1 MISHATRDTLHDQGD
16 SVEILDTRKLTRQ
29 KWLNLFRRRFQ
40 HNGREG
46 TWIFAS
52 RRAKPYQLAKTCDA
66 VVIVPLVIEPGQ
78 PNRLVVIKEYR
89 VTLEAY
95 EYTFPAGLL
104 EPDEPI
110 EQAIRRELKEETGL
124 ELMEVTSISPTTYS
138 SSGLSDETAAVAF
151 VHARRLPEG
160 KPELQDSEII
170 EVQELDYAQVVH
182 LCDNQEPINGRSW
195 CILNMYRQLGE
206 IR

>member
-1 MISHATRDTLHDQGD
+1 M
-16 SVEILDTRKLTRQ
+16 EILGTTKLTRQ

-52 RRAKPYQLAKTCDA
+52 RRAKPYPLAKTCDA
-66 VVIVPLVIEPGQ
+66 VVIVPLVIEEGQ
-78 PNRLVVIKEYR
+78 PNRLIVIKEYR
-89 VTLEAY
+89 VTLETY
-95 EYTFPAGLL
+95 EYTFPAGLV
-104 EPDEPI
+104 EPEEPI

-124 ELMEVTSISPTTYS
+124 ELLEIVSMSPLTYS

-151 VHARRLPEG
+151 VKARRLPG
-160 KPELQDSEII
+160 GQPNLQDSEII
-170 EVQELDYAQVVH
+170 EVLQLDYEQVSR
-182 LCDNQEPINGRSW
+182 LCDNREPINGRSW
-195 CILNMYRQLGE
+195 CILNMYRQLGA

>member
-1 MISHATRDTLHDQGD
+1 MQ
-16 SVEILDTRKLTRQ
+16 ILDTKKLTRQ

-52 RRAKPYQLAKTCDA
+52 RRAKPYARATSCDA
-66 VVIVPLVIEPGQ
+66 VVIVPIVIEPGQ
-78 PNRLVVIKEYR
+78 PNRVVVIREYR

-95 EYTFPAGLL
+95 EFTFPAGLV

-124 ELMEVTSISPTTYS
+124 ELAEVTSLSPATYS

-151 VHARRLPEG
+151 VKARKLPG
-160 KPELQDSEII
+160 AVPELQDSEII
-170 EVQELDYAQVVH
+170 EMQELDFDQVCR
-182 LCDNQEPINGRSW
+182 LCETQEPINGRSW

>member
-1 MISHATRDTLHDQGD
+1 M
-16 SVEILDTRKLTRQ
+16 EILDTKKLTRQ

-46 TWIFAS
+46 MWIFAS

-66 VVIVPLVIEPGQ
+66 VVIVPVVVEPGH
-78 PNRLVVIKEYR
+78 PNRLIVIKEYR
-89 VTLEAY
+89 VTLKAY

-124 ELMEVTSISPTTYS
+124 ELTEIVSISPITYS
-138 SSGLSDETAAVAF
+138 SSGLSDETASVAF
-151 VHARRLPEG
+151 VKARQVPDG
-160 KPELQDSEII
+160 KPDLQDSEII
-170 EVQELDYAQVVH
+170 EVQLLDYEGVSK
-182 LCDNQEPINGRSW
+182 LCDTSEPINGRSW
-195 CILNMYRQLGE
+195 CIMNMYRQMGE

>member
-1 MISHATRDTLHDQGD
+1 
-16 SVEILDTRKLTRQ
+16 VEILGTKKLTRQ

-46 TWIFAS
+46 DWIFAS
-52 RRAKPYQLAKTCDA
+52 RRPKPYERATTCDA
-66 VVIVPLVIEPGQ
+66 VLIVPLIVEPGL
-78 PNRLVVIKEYR
+78 PNRVVVIKEYR

-104 EPDEPI
+104 EANEPI
-110 EQAIRRELKEETGL
+110 ETTIRRELKEETGL
-124 ELMEVTSISPTTYS
+124 DLLEVTSLSPMTYS
-138 SSGLSDETAAVAF
+138 SSGLSDETAAIAF
-151 VHARRLPEG
+151 VKAQRAPG
-160 KPELQDSEII
+160 AKPELQDSEII
-170 EVQELDYAQVVH
+170 EVQELDYEQICR

-195 CILNMYRQLGE
+195 CILNMYRQLGA